1 MHQLSLSEYEEFLT
15 DLPLLNGPHQ
25 VPSSVIFKS
34 LSFFFVF
41 CLVYILILLITQM
54 LFDTAMYRSKR
65 ETGEATYEYDSE
77 EEEEGEWGEY
87 GPPSPCSRYQV
98 HVIDKDVQCFLFSL
112 KDII

>member
-1 MHQLSLSEYEEFLT
+1 MS
-15 DLPLLNGPHQ
+15 
-25 VPSSVIFKS
+25 
-34 LSFFFVF
+34 
-41 CLVYILILLITQM
+41 
-54 LFDTAMYRSKR
+54 FDTALYRSKR

-98 HVIDKDVQCFLFSL
+98 HAIDKDVQYFLFSL